1 MDNIA
6 DHAEH
11 DSPDRER
18 ERPSLPRRALRG
30 ALAGAIATLPMTIV
44 MLGAQRA
51 GLMGKLPPKKIT
63 QRMLDLGRVR
73 RSRPADTAAATVS
86 HVGYG
91 TLVGALFGSLAQGRL
106 LPKCPVSEGVLFGGA
121 AWAASYFG
129 WVPALGAMP
138 PPTRDRKGR
147 TVSMALAHAVFGAV
161 LGALSRR

>member
-11 DSPDRER
+11 DAPDRER
-18 ERPSLPRRALRG
+18 EKPSLPRRALRG
-30 ALAGAIATLPMTIV
+30 ALAGAVATVPMTVV

-63 QRMLDLGRVR
+63 QRMLDLVRVP
-73 RSRPADTAAATVS
+73 RSRPADDAAATVS
-86 HVGYG
+86 HLGYG
-91 TLVGALFGSLAQGRL
+91 TLVGALFTSLVQGRL
-106 LPKCPVSEGVLFGGA
+106 LPKYPVSEGVLVGGA
-121 AWAASYFG
+121 VWAASYFG
-129 WVPALGAMP
+129 WVPAVGAMP

-147 TVSMALAHAVFGAV
+147 TASMVLAHAVFGAV